1 MSFNWVLQYRF
12 LVIIACLLLVALAAT
27 GNQHLRFN
35 PDIRSLYDQQHPVVQ
50 QLAQV
55 EEEFTKRDQIIIVLS
70 LEQGT
75 VYQADIVKLIQ
86 IITDSAWQIP
96 YATRVD
102 SITNFQYTFADG
114 DDLIV
119 SDLVPVG
126 EHANPEILRRLQHV
140 AETDPGLQRAV
151 VSSEGD
157 VTAVNISFQ
166 ATSHKELMAV
176 TPEFV
181 RATQAMVSDLAE
193 TYPQVTF
200 MISGNPAV
208 NFAIQ
213 AYAQN
218 DSAVLIPLMLMIMA
232 LILLVLLRSVYAC
245 FACVVVV
252 IATGASTMGIFGW
265 LGLETE
271 IVSVIAPIVVMT
283 LAVADA
289 VHVVNGAI
297 QGKSSGLNQW
307 ESILSSLRLN
317 FQPIFLTSLATV
329 FGVITFSFTDFPP
342 LRKLAIIIA
351 VGVSIAFV
359 LSVTLLP
366 AMLSLR
372 PLKSRRNANPGPV
385 LTMLAAVSTNYA
397 KTIAVCCIPVV
408 GLVFWL
414 VPMNVMDES
423 PRVFFEKQTPE
434 RQVNDF
440 VEAKLAG
447 LVSTEIAIYGEESD
461 AVMAPEF
468 LNVVERFT
476 TYARERD
483 DISYAASITDTLKR
497 LNRSLNGDDESY
509 YRLPESRELAAQ
521 YLLLYELSLPTG
533 MELTHQLNIDKS
545 ATLVS
550 VMRASST
557 AEAAV
562 RLNRETREWF
572 EREAPDLR
580 IAVTGVGQSA
590 SELAYTYL
598 IPSMLKGGA
607 IAILTVCLI
616 LLFALRSIRLGL
628 LGMLAT
634 CFPIAVGYAGWAVY
648 SGILGFAVSA
658 VAGICLGVVVDFS
671 IHFLTKYR
679 VAKVMGQTTVQS
691 IEFAYDKVSRAIWI
705 TMIVLVSGFWV
716 LTRSDI
722 GLNSDL
728 GLLTGFVI
736 LLSAFF
742 NLLVLPA
749 LLVLFDGK
757 PMKGS
762 VA

>member
-1 MSFNWVLQYRF
+1 MSFKWVLQYRY
-12 LVIIACLLLVALAAT
+12 LVIIACLVLVALAAT

-35 PDIRSLYDQQHPVVQ
+35 PDLRSLYDQQHPIVQ
-50 QLAQV
+50 QLALV
-55 EEEFTKRDQIIIVLS
+55 EEEFTKRDQIIVVLS
-70 LEQGT
+70 VEQGT
-75 VYQADIVKLIQ
+75 VYQPEIVELIQ
-86 IITDSAWQIP
+86 ILTDRAWQMP
-96 YATRVD
+96 YASRVD
-102 SITNFQYTFADG
+102 SLTNFQYTFAEG

-119 SDLVPVG
+119 SDLVPIG
-126 EHANPEILRRLQHV
+126 EHADPMILRRLQHV
-140 AETDPGLQRAV
+140 ANTDPALQRAV

-166 ATSHKELMAV
+166 AQSHKKLMLAM
-176 TPEFV
+176 PEFV
-181 RATQAMVSDLAE
+181 GATQAMVNELAGQ
-193 TYPQVTF
+193 YPHVTF
-200 MISGNPAV
+200 RLSGNHAV

-218 DSAVLIPLMLMIMA
+218 DSSVLIPSMLLVMA

-252 IATGASTMGIFGW
+252 VATGASTMGIFGW

-271 IVSVIAPIVVMT
+271 IVSIIAPIVVMT

-297 QGKSSGLNQW
+297 QGRSNGLNQW
-307 ESILSSLRLN
+307 ESILSSLTLN
-317 FQPIFLTSLATV
+317 FQPIFLTSLATI

-342 LRKLAIIIA
+342 LRKLAVIIA
-351 VGVSIAFV
+351 VGVSIAFA
-359 LSVTLLP
+359 LSITLLP

-372 PLKSRRNANPGPV
+372 PLKNRRNAKPGPV
-385 LTMLAAVSTNYA
+385 LTKLAGVSTQYS
-397 KTIAVCCIPVV
+397 KTIALCCVPIAALVV
-408 GLVFWL
+408 WL

-440 VEAKLAG
+440 VEEKLAG
-447 LVSTEIAIYGEESD
+447 VVSTEIAIYGDGPDS
-461 AVMAPEF
+461 VMVPEF
-468 LNVVERFT
+468 LDVVDRFVA
-476 TYARERD
+476 YVRDRD

-497 LNRSLNGDDESY
+497 LNRSLNEDDESF

-521 YLLLYELSLPTG
+521 LLLLYELSLPTG
-533 MELTHQLNIDKS
+533 MELTNQLNIDKS

-550 VMRASST
+550 VMRSSST

-562 RLNRETREWF
+562 RLNRETLEWF
-572 EREAPDLR
+572 EREAPELK

-598 IPSMLKGGA
+598 IPSMLKGGV

-616 LLFALRSIRLGL
+616 LLFALRSVRLGL

-671 IHFLTKYR
+671 IHFLSKYR
-679 VAKVMGQTTVQS
+679 AAKVMGQTTVQA

-757 PMKGS
+757 TMKGS
-762 VA
+762 VV

>member
-1 MSFNWVLQYRF
+1 M
-12 LVIIACLLLVALAAT
+12 IIACLALVALAAT
-27 GNQHLRFN
+27 GNQYLRFN
-35 PDIRSLYDQQHPVVQ
+35 PDLRALYDQGHPLVQ
-50 QLAQV
+50 QLEEV

-70 LEQGT
+70 VERGT
-75 VYQADIVKLIQ
+75 VYQPEIVEFIQ
-86 IITDSAWQIP
+86 ILSDNAWQLP
-96 YATRVD
+96 YASRVD
-102 SITNFQYTFADG
+102 SLTNFQYTFADD

-119 SDLVPVG
+119 SDLVPPG
-126 EHANPEILRRLQHV
+126 EHANPHVLQRLKHV
-140 AETDPGLQRAV
+140 AETDPGLQRAL
-151 VSSEGD
+151 VSREGD
-157 VTAVNISFQ
+157 VTAVNITFQ
-166 ATSHKELMAV
+166 SASHKQLMAAM
-176 TPEFV
+176 PEFV
-181 RATQAMVSDLAE
+181 TATREMVEELAE
-193 TYPQVTF
+193 GNPEVT
-200 MISGNPAV
+200 IKLSGNHAV

-213 AYAQN
+213 SYARN
-218 DSAVLIPLMLMIMA
+218 DSAVLIPTMLLIMA

-271 IVSVIAPIVVMT
+271 VVSIIAPIVVMT

-297 QGKSSGLNQW
+297 QGRSNGLSQS
-307 ESILSSLRLN
+307 ESILSSLKFN

-342 LRKLAIIIA
+342 LRKLAVIIA
-351 VGVSIAFV
+351 VGVSIACV

-366 AMLSLR
+366 ALLSLR
-372 PLKSRRNANPGPV
+372 PLKIRRNSKPGPV
-385 LTMLAAVSTNYA
+385 LIALSNFSISNA
-397 KTIAVCCIPVV
+397 KTIALCCIPVAC
-408 GLVFWL
+408 LVIWL
-414 VPMNVMDES
+414 IPMNVMDES

-440 VEAKLAG
+440 VEEKLAG
-447 LVSTEIAIYGEESD
+447 LVATEIAIYGEGPDS
-461 AVMAPEF
+461 VMAPEF
-468 LNVVERFT
+468 LDVVERFT
-476 TYARERD
+476 NYVRGRD
-483 DISYAASITDTLKR
+483 DISHASSITDTLKR
-497 LNRSLNGDDESY
+497 LNRSLHGDDEAY
-509 YRLPESRELAAQ
+509 FRLPETRELAAQ
-521 YLLLYELSLPTG
+521 YLLLYELSLPAG

-545 ATLVS
+545 ATLVNL
-550 VMRASST
+550 MRASST

-562 RLNRETREWF
+562 RINRETREWF
-572 EREAPDLR
+572 EREAPELR
-580 IAVTGVGQSA
+580 IAVTGVGQTA
-590 SELAYTYL
+590 SELAYIYL
-598 IPSMLKGGA
+598 IPSMLQGGV
-607 IAILTVCLI
+607 IAILTVCLV

-634 CFPIAVGYAGWAVY
+634 CFPIAIGYAGWAIY

-671 IHFLTKYR
+671 IHFLSKYR
-679 VAKVMGQTTVQS
+679 MAKVMGQTTIQS

-716 LTRSDI
+716 LTGSDI

-742 NLLVLPA
+742 NLIVLPA
-749 LLVLFDGK
+749 LLILSDGK

>member
-1 MSFNWVLQYRF
+1 MSFNWVLKFRY
-12 LVIIACLLLVALAAT
+12 LVIIACLALVALAAT

-35 PDIRSLYDQQHPVVQ
+35 PDIRSLYDQAHPIVQ
-50 QLAQV
+50 QLVLV
-55 EEEFTKRDQIIIVLS
+55 EEEFTKRDQIIVVLS
-70 LEQGT
+70 VEHGT
-75 VYQADIVKLIQ
+75 IYQADIVELIQ
-86 IITDSAWQIP
+86 KITDSAWQIP
-96 YATRVD
+96 YASRVD
-102 SITNFQYTFADG
+102 SLTNFQYTFADG

-119 SDLVPVG
+119 SDLVPAG
-126 EHANPEILRRLQHV
+126 EHANPTILSRLQHV
-140 AETDPGLQRAV
+140 AETDPALQRAV
-151 VSSEGD
+151 VSEQGD
-157 VTAVNISFQ
+157 VTAINISFQ
-166 ATSHKELMAV
+166 ATSHEQLMAA

-181 RATQAMVSDLAE
+181 GAARAMVSELAE
-193 TYPQVTF
+193 QYPQVTF
-200 MISGNPAV
+200 MLSGNHTV

-218 DSAVLIPLMLMIMA
+218 DSAVLIPTMLLIMA

-271 IVSVIAPIVVMT
+271 IVSIIAPIVVMT

-297 QGKSSGLNQW
+297 QSRSNGLSQQ
-307 ESILSSLRLN
+307 ESILSSLKLN

-342 LRKLAIIIA
+342 LRKLAVIIA

-372 PLKSRRNANPGPV
+372 PLKSRRNAKPGPV
-385 LTMLAAVSTNYA
+385 LMSLAGLSTGHA
-397 KTIAVCCIPVV
+397 KTIALCCIPVAA
-408 GLVFWL
+408 LVLWL

-423 PRVFFEKQTPE
+423 PRIFFEKQTPE

-440 VEAKLAG
+440 VEEKLAG
-447 LVSTEIAIYGEESD
+447 VVSTEIAIYGEGPDS
-461 AVMAPEF
+461 VMAPEF
-468 LNVVERFT
+468 LDAVDRFT
-476 TYARERD
+476 SYVRGRE
-483 DISYAASITDTLKR
+483 DISYATSITDTLKR
-497 LNRSLNGDDESY
+497 LNRSLHSDDEDY

-521 YLLLYELSLPTG
+521 YLLLYELSLPSG

-562 RLNRETREWF
+562 RLNRETVEWF
-572 EREAPDLR
+572 EREAPELR
-580 IAVTGVGQSA
+580 VAVTGVGQSA

-598 IPSMLKGGA
+598 IPSMLQGGV

-616 LLFALRSIRLGL
+616 LLFALRSVRLGL

-634 CFPIAVGYAGWAVY
+634 CFPIAIGYAGWAVY
-648 SGILGFAVSA
+648 SGVLGFAVSA

-671 IHFLTKYR
+671 IHFLSKYR
-679 VAKVMGQTTVQS
+679 MAKVMGQTTVQS
-691 IEFAYDKVSRAIWI
+691 VEFAYDKVSRAIWI

-716 LTRSDI
+716 LTGSDI

-728 GLLTGFVI
+728 GLLTGVVI

-742 NLLVLPA
+742 NLIVLPA
-749 LLVLFDGK
+749 LLMLFDGET
-757 PMKGS
+757 MKDS
-762 VA
+762 VV

>member
-1 MSFNWVLQYRF
+1 MSFKWVLQYRY
-12 LVIIACLLLVALAAT
+12 LVIAGCLVLVALAAA

-35 PDIRSLYDQQHPVVQ
+35 PDLRSLYDQQHPIVQ
-50 QLAQV
+50 QLAMV
-55 EEEFTKRDQIIIVLS
+55 EEEFSKRDQIIVVLS
-70 LEQGT
+70 VERGT
-75 VYQADIVKLIQ
+75 VYQADVVELIQ
-86 IITDSAWQIP
+86 ILTDQAWQLP
-96 YATRVD
+96 YASRVD

-119 SDLVPVG
+119 SDLVPAG
-126 EHANPEILRRLQHV
+126 EYDNQEILQRLQHV
-140 AETDPGLQRAV
+140 AETDPALQRVV
-151 VSSEGD
+151 VSSAGD

-166 ATSHKELMAV
+166 AESHQKLMAAM
-176 TPEFV
+176 PEFV
-181 RATQAMVSDLAE
+181 GAASALVTELAE
-193 TYPQVTF
+193 RYPQVNF
-200 MISGNPAV
+200 MLSGNHAV
-208 NFAIQ
+208 NSAIQ
-213 AYAQN
+213 AYAQK
-218 DSAVLIPLMLMIMA
+218 DSSQLIPLMLLIMA
-232 LILLVLLRSVYAC
+232 LILLVLLRSIYAC

-265 LGLETE
+265 LRLETE
-271 IVSVIAPIVVMT
+271 IVSIIAPIVVMT
-283 LAVADA
+283 LAVADT

-297 QGKSSGLNQW
+297 QGRSNGLAQW
-307 ESILSSLRLN
+307 DSILNSLALN

-342 LRKLAIIIA
+342 LRKLAVIIA
-351 VGVSIAFV
+351 VGVTIAFV

-366 AMLSLR
+366 ALLSLR
-372 PLKSRRNANPGPV
+372 PLKQRQNAKPGPV
-385 LTMLAAVSTNYA
+385 LVWLAGLSTNHA
-397 KTIAVCCIPVV
+397 KTIALCCIPLAA
-408 GLVFWL
+408 LVFWL
-414 VPMNVMDES
+414 APQNVMDES
-423 PRVFFEKQTPE
+423 PRVFFEEQTPE

-447 LVSTEIAIYGEESD
+447 LVSTEIAIYSD
-461 AVMAPEF
+461 GPDSVMDPDF
-468 LNVVERFT
+468 LNTVDRFVN
-476 TYARERD
+476 YLRERG
-483 DISYAASITDTLKR
+483 DITHVASITDTLKR
-497 LNRSLNGDDESY
+497 LNRSLHGDDEQY

-521 YLLLYELSLPTG
+521 YLLLYELSLPAG

-550 VMRASST
+550 AMRASAT

-562 RLNRETREWF
+562 RLNAETRNWF
-572 EREAPDLR
+572 EREAPELR
-580 IAVTGVGQSA
+580 VAVTGVGQSS

-598 IPSMLKGGA
+598 IPSMLRGGA

-616 LLFALRSIRLGL
+616 LLFALRSVRLGL

-634 CFPIAVGYAGWAVY
+634 CFPIAVGYAGWAIH

-671 IHFLTKYR
+671 IHFLSKYR
-679 VAKVMGQTTVQS
+679 MAKVKGHTTVQA

-736 LLSAFF
+736 LLSALF

-749 LLVLFDGK
+749 LLVLFDTK
-757 PMKGS
+757 TMEGS
-762 VA
+762 AA

>member
-1 MSFNWVLQYRF
+1 MSFQWILQHRY
-12 LVIIACLLLVALAAT
+12 LVIVTSLVLVGLAAT

-35 PDIRSLYDQQHPVVQ
+35 PDLRTLYDQQHPIVQ
-50 QLAQV
+50 QLVLV
-55 EEEFTKRDQIIIVLS
+55 EEEFTKRDQIIVVLS
-70 LEQGT
+70 VEQGT
-75 VYQADIVKLIQ
+75 VYQPEIVELIQ
-86 IITDSAWQIP
+86 ILTNKAWQMP
-96 YATRVD
+96 YASRVD
-102 SITNFQYTFADG
+102 SLSNFQYTFADG

-119 SDLVPVG
+119 SDLVPAG
-126 EHANPEILRRLQHV
+126 EHDDPMILRRLRSV
-140 AETDPGLQRAV
+140 AETDPALQRAV

-166 ATSHKELMAV
+166 AQTHNQLMEAM
-176 TPEFV
+176 PEFV
-181 RATQAMVSDLAE
+181 SATQAMVNDLAE
-193 TYPQVTF
+193 QYPQVTF
-200 MISGNPAV
+200 RLSGNHAV
-208 NFAIQ
+208 NFSIQ
-213 AYAQN
+213 SYAQN
-218 DSAVLIPLMLMIMA
+218 DSAVLIPSMLLIMA
-232 LILLVLLRSVYAC
+232 IILLVLLRSVYAC

-271 IVSVIAPIVVMT
+271 IVSIIAPIVVMT

-297 QGKSSGLNQW
+297 QGRSSGLNQW
-307 ESILSSLRLN
+307 ESILSSLKLN

-342 LRKLAIIIA
+342 LRKLAVIIA
-351 VGVSIAFV
+351 VGVSIAFL

-366 AMLSLR
+366 AILSLR
-372 PLKSRRNANPGPV
+372 PLKNRRNAKPGPV
-385 LTMLAAVSTNYA
+385 LVTLSGFSTGYA
-397 KTIAVCCIPVV
+397 KTIALCCIPVA

-440 VEAKLAG
+440 VEEKLAG
-447 LVSTEIAIYGEESD
+447 VVSTDIAIYGEGPDS
-461 AVMAPEF
+461 VMAPEF
-468 LNVVERFT
+468 LDVVARFT
-476 TYARERD
+476 SYLRERD
-483 DISYAASITDTLKR
+483 DISYAVSITDTLKR
-497 LNRSLNGDDESY
+497 LNRSLHGDDESY
-509 YRLPESRELAAQ
+509 YQLPESREMAAQ

-562 RLNRETREWF
+562 RLNRETRAWF
-572 EREAPDLR
+572 EREAPELR
-580 IAVTGVGQSA
+580 VAVTGVGQSA

-598 IPSMLKGGA
+598 IPSMLQGGV

-616 LLFALRSIRLGL
+616 LLFALRSVRLGL

-634 CFPIAVGYAGWAVY
+634 CFPIAIGYAGWAVY
-648 SGILGFAVSA
+648 SGVLGFAVSA

-671 IHFLTKYR
+671 IHFLSKYR
-679 VAKVMGQTTVQS
+679 MAKVMGQSTVQS
-691 IEFAYDKVSRAIWI
+691 IEFAYDKVARAIWV

-742 NLLVLPA
+742 NLTVLPA
-749 LLVLFDGK
+749 LLVLFDK